1 MSRPLP
7 VGLLSL
13 VALVGVAS
21 AGATVA
27 GAHPLAPALLEVREV
42 GDGRLQVSFKTSA
55 TRLRGTELVPVLPEA
70 CAPLLPLGV
79 EPGPGSVTERFVA
92 ECGSAELVGARIGVR
107 GLAERRIDAL
117 LRVELADGRRLQA
130 VLRGSDPFYEV
141 PARPLR
147 LAVARQYAALGSEHI
162 GTGLDHLLFVFGLLL
177 LVGGNLREV
186 VQTVTAFTIGHSVTL
201 SLAVLGFVRFPTA
214 PIELA
219 IAGSVFLLAVE
230 LAREP
235 DARPGWLRRSPW
247 LMAGGFGLLH
257 GLGFAGALAQVGLPA
272 DEIPL
277 ALFAFNVG
285 IELGQVVVVVVV
297 LAAWRLLTSWRVAAP
312 RWART
317 VPVYGL
323 GTLAAYWCL
332 QRAAVLLS

>member
-1 MSRPLP
+1 VSSRCAA
-7 VGLLSL
+7 LSL
-13 VALVGVAS
+13 AALVVVAS
-21 AGATVA
+21 AGAGVA
-27 GAHPLAPALLEVREV
+27 GAHPLAPALLELREV
-42 GDGRLQVSFKTSA
+42 GGGRLEVTFKTSA
-55 TRLRGTELVPVLPEA
+55 TRLRGTELAPVLPDA
-70 CAPLLPLGV
+70 CAPLIPLGV
-79 EPGPGSVTERFVA
+79 EPGPGSVTEHFLA
-92 ECGSAELVGARIGVR
+92 ECTGAELVGARVGVR
-107 GLAERRIDAL
+107 GLAESRTDAL

-130 VLRGSDPFYEV
+130 VLRGADSFYVV
-141 PARPLR
+141 PARPSR

-162 GTGLDHLLFVFGLLL
+162 ATGLDHLLFVFGLLL

-186 VQTVTAFTIGHSVTL
+186 VKTVTAFTVGHSLTL
-201 SLAVLGFVRFPTA
+201 SLAVLGFVRFPTG

-235 DARPGWLRRSPW
+235 DARPGWLRRWPW

-285 IELGQVVVVVVV
+285 IELGQLAFVLAV
-297 LAAWRLLTSWRVAAP
+297 LAALRLLASWLAAAP
-312 RWART
+312 RWARA

-332 QRAAVLLS
+332 QRAAGLFS